1 MHQQPSP
8 PNGPYGPPAG
18 QHPYGG
24 HPHQPPYGGP
34 AQQPPAWQPSPPHRK
49 KGKGPVFWLLVIG
62 LPFVL
67 LFGCMATIG
76 SLASNTSSTTSPV
89 AKARKSSAPADS
101 NATSAEETSASEEPS
116 STPSP
121 EPKPRTYSGTGAKV
135 LKLRKSDWS
144 AVWLVTLTHRGG
156 SNFIVSPLDSG
167 GAEQGAIVN
176 EIGNYKGSV
185 LLNEDDGKET
195 AALKI
200 QADGAWTITLKPLS
214 MARVWSGDSLTGRG
228 DEVAI
233 VSPQSSGLTT
243 VNARHSGSE
252 NFIVE
257 AWTESSRELLINEI
271 GSWHGEVP
279 LPDGTILVTIKA
291 DGVWSF
297 KKS

>member
-8 PNGPYGPPAG
+8 PNGPYGSPAG

-24 HPHQPPYGGP
+24 HPHQPPFGGP
-34 AQQPPAWQPSPPHRK
+34 AQRPPAWQPPPPHRK
-49 KGKGPVFWLLVIG
+49 KGKGPGFWLLVIG

-67 LFGCMATIG
+67 LFGCMAAVG
-76 SLASNTSSTTSPV
+76 SLASDRSSTTSTA
-89 AKARKSSAPADS
+89 AKAHKPSAAADS
-101 NATSAEETSASEEPS
+101 DATAAEKAGASEEPS
-116 STPSP
+116 SPPSSQ
-121 EPKPRTYSGTGAKV
+121 PKPRTYSGAGAKV
-135 LKLRKSDWS
+135 LKLRKSDWT

-156 SNFIVSPLDSG
+156 SNFIVSPLDPG

-176 EIGNYKGSV
+176 EIGDYKGSV
-185 LLNEDDGKET
+185 LLNEDDGKDT

-200 QADGAWTITLKPLS
+200 QADGAWTIVLKPLS
-214 MARVWSGDSLTGRG
+214 MARVWSGGSLTGRG

-233 VSPQSSGLTT
+233 IAPPSVGLTT
-243 VNARHSGSE
+243 VNARHSGSA

-257 AWTESSRELLINEI
+257 AWTETSRELIVNEI

-279 LPDGTILVTIKA
+279 LPSGTILVTIKA